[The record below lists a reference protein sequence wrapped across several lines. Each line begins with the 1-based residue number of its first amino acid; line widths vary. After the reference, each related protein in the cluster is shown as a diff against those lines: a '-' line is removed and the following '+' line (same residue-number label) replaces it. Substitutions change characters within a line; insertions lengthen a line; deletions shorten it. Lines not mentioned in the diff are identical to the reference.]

1 MLLSMYNI
9 MIKSTNNKNLVPVE
23 VISLVPGAAVVRAG
37 MTWMLNYNII
47 KMQTNK
53 TNCGCGVL
61 LIPGTALSGLAM
73 TWMLFT
79 MKLVPGTA
87 VVRTR
92 LKQQLMRRGS
102 QRSVKIQMK
111 MDKETRMKL
120 QNQRRK

>member
-61 LIPGTALSGLAM
+61 LIPGSALSGLAM

-87 VVRTR
+87 VVRT
-92 LKQQLMRRGS
+92 GND
-102 QRSVKIQMK
+102 
-111 MDKETRMKL
+111 MDAFYNHKL
-120 QNQRRK
+120 QTNKSYAYLWL